1 MKKILVISA
10 NPAPPIQA
18 GNQKCIIEYCNL
30 LHNIGCE
37 VYFLYIEGRQKAPI
51 EMFNYWGEKLFVY
64 KKQLQKDIIKRTLI
78 VLRAKLLGYNHVDDL
93 YPIGLTKY
101 VKKLQQEMDFNAII
115 INYINLSKLFKSQ
128 FNCKKILFTHDC
140 MTFKKAHLG
149 VCSFWFDLTPNQ
161 EAKGLRR
168 CDTIISIQENESI
181 FFRYL
186 YPGGNVK
193 TIYSYF
199 KAVPQPLTGNKNILF
214 LSGKS
219 DLNINGINYFIRDVF
234 PLVLQKEPDAKLII
248 GGSICDSLFTI
259 DENSIVKIGRVDNV
273 EQFYA
278 LGDIAINPVY
288 QGTGLKIKTF
298 EALSYGKVT
307 IVHPHSAEGI
317 YDKFNAPII
326 QCKTPSEYATHL
338 IEMLSNIE
346 KRKEISNKSIEYIHS
361 LNLYIA
367 QQYKEVIMQ

>member
-30 LHNIGCE
+30 LRNIGCE
-37 VYFLYIEGRQKAPI
+37 VFFLYVEGRKKASE
-51 EMFNYWGEKLFVY
+51 EMLNYWGEKLFVY
-64 KKQLQKDIIKRTLI
+64 KKRLQKDIIKRVLI

-101 VKKLQQEMDFNAII
+101 VKKLQRKMDFDAII
-115 INYINLSKLFKSQ
+115 INYVNLSKLFKSQ
-128 FNCKKILFTHDC
+128 FGCKKILFTHDC

-149 VCSFWFDLTPNQ
+149 VRSFWFDLTPDQ

-168 CDTIISIQENESI
+168 CDTILSIQENESI

-186 YPGGNVK
+186 CPGGNVK
-193 TIYSYF
+193 TVYSYF
-199 KAVPQPLTGNKNILF
+199 KTVHQPLTGNKNILF

-219 DLNINGINYFIRDVF
+219 NLNINGINYFIRDVF

-248 GGSICDSLFTI
+248 GGSICDRLLAM
-259 DENSIVKIGRVDNV
+259 DEKSIIKMGKVDSA

-278 LGDIAINPVY
+278 QGDIAINPVY

-317 YDKFNAPII
+317 FDKPNAPII
-326 QCKTPSEYATHL
+326 QCETPAEYARHL
-338 IEMLSNIE
+338 VEMLSNIKMRRE
-346 KRKEISNKSIEYIHS
+346 YSNKSIDYIHS
-361 LNLYIA
+361 LNHYITM
-367 QQYKEVIMQ
+367 QYREVITQ

>member
-1 MKKILVISA
+1 MKKVLVIST
-10 NPAPPIQA
+10 NPTPPIHA

-30 LHNIGCE
+30 LNEIGCE
-37 VYFLYIEGRQKAPI
+37 VYFLYVEGRLKAPE
-51 EMFNYWGEKLFVY
+51 EMCNYWGEKLFVY
-64 KKQLQKDIIKRTLI
+64 KKQLLKDAFKRAF
-78 VLRAKLLGYNHVDDL
+78 VVVRGKLLGYNHVDDL
-93 YPIGLTKY
+93 YPIGLTQY
-101 VKKLQQEMDFNAII
+101 VKKLQCKMEFDAII
-115 INYINLSKLFKSQ
+115 INYINLSRLFKSQ
-128 FNCKKILFTHDC
+128 FECKKILFTHDS

-149 VCSFWFDLTPNQ
+149 VRSFWFDLTPNQ
-161 EAKGLRR
+161 EAKGLQR
-168 CDTIISIQENESI
+168 CDIILSIQENESV

-193 TIYSYF
+193 TVYSCF
-199 KAVPQPLTGNKNILF
+199 KTTLQPITGNKNILF

-219 DLNINGINYFIRDVF
+219 NLNINGINYFIKDVF
-234 PLVLQKEPDAKLII
+234 PLVLQREPEAKLII
-248 GGSICDSLFTI
+248 GGGICDRLLEM
-259 DENSIVKIGRVDNV
+259 DEKSIIKIGRVDSA

-317 YDKFNAPII
+317 YDKSNAPII
-326 QCKTPSEYATHL
+326 QCKTPSEYAMHI
-338 IEMLSNIE
+338 IEMLSDIE
-346 KRKEISNKSIEYIHS
+346 KRKEFSNKSIEYIHS
-361 LNLYIA
+361 LNLYIT

>member
-1 MKKILVISA
+1 MYK
-10 NPAPPIQA
+10 
-18 GNQKCIIEYCNL
+18 
-30 LHNIGCE
+30 
-37 VYFLYIEGRQKAPI
+37 RQ
-51 EMFNYWGEKLFVY
+51 
-64 KKQLQKDIIKRTLI
+64 
-78 VLRAKLLGYNHVDDL
+78 
-93 YPIGLTKY
+93 
-101 VKKLQQEMDFNAII
+101 
-115 INYINLSKLFKSQ
+115 
-128 FNCKKILFTHDC
+128 
-140 MTFKKAHLG
+140 
-149 VCSFWFDLTPNQ
+149 
-161 EAKGLRR
+161 
-168 CDTIISIQENESI
+168 
-181 FFRYL
+181 
-186 YPGGNVK
+186 
-193 TIYSYF
+193 
-199 KAVPQPLTGNKNILF
+199 
-214 LSGKS
+214 
-219 DLNINGINYFIRDVF
+219 
-234 PLVLQKEPDAKLII
+234 
-248 GGSICDSLFTI
+248 
-259 DENSIVKIGRVDNV
+259 